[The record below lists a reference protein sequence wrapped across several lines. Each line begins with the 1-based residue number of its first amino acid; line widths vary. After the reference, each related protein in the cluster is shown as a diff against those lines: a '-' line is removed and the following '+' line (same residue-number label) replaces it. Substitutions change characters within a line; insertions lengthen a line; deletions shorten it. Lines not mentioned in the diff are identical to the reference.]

1 MSGSRLGAS
10 AFFAFQVRHQS
21 AVTSTRTAYPI
32 CRPSLALDQRYIP
45 IQILLPCH
53 VDGLSETGEKLLDT
67 EHTTRCESR
76 MTSKTV
82 SALIA
87 LVLVIF
93 AAGWWVLAR
102 HNGGQGPAGAA
113 AVETGASMVEVQ
125 LPDTLSAQALIGQRG
140 FEGLCAQ
147 CHGENA
153 AGRQGFG
160 PPLVH
165 RIYEPSHH
173 ADAAFLLAAQNGV
186 RAHHWNF
193 GSMPP
198 VDGVT
203 PADVMAITA
212 YVRELQR
219 ANGIN

>member
-1 MSGSRLGAS
+1 MN
-10 AFFAFQVRHQS
+10 
-21 AVTSTRTAYPI
+21 
-32 CRPSLALDQRYIP
+32 
-45 IQILLPCH
+45 
-53 VDGLSETGEKLLDT
+53 
-67 EHTTRCESR
+67 
-76 MTSKTV
+76 SKTV
-82 SALIA
+82 TVAIA
-87 LVLVIF
+87 FIAVIVGS
-93 AAGWWVLAR
+93 GWWLFAPSGSEQSPTAASDAVAVA
-102 HNGGQGPAGAA
+102 QGSP
-113 AVETGASMVEVQ
+113 MVEVQ
-125 LPDTLSAQALIGQRG
+125 VPETLSGQAQIGQRG

-193 GSMPP
+193 GNMPP
-198 VDGVT
+198 VEGVT
-203 PADVMAITA
+203 RADVMAITA

-219 ANGIN
+219 ANGIK